1 MLKVFQKYIVSSKM
15 AQATGDPCLRRR
27 KRKQQI
33 GGEEEGKKRREEGKS
48 RKAGVEKGRGR
59 GGKERGGAGLRGA
72 VVTAA
77 IRFQPGRI
85 ADACNPS
92 P

>member
-27 KRKQQI
+27 KKKQQI
-33 GGEEEGKKRREEGKS
+33 GGEEGKKRREEGKS
-48 RKAGVEKGRGR
+48 RKGGVDKGRGR
-59 GGKERGGAGLRGA
+59 GGKEQGGARLRGA

-85 ADACNPS
+85 ADACHPS